1 MDREDETKTLSPRR
15 QALLLAVVQEFISTA
30 APVGS
35 HQIVVHHSIGVRGA
49 MVRSMMAELEETG
62 YLSHP
67 HTSAGRV
74 PTDKAYRLY
83 VDRLLESSHIGF
95 RDRAQIELHYSSH
108 ARDLGQIMRD
118 TPRLLALLTGQAAL
132 VMAPRLEAM
141 VLERVNFIR
150 LRDHQVL
157 AVFVAAA
164 GPVYQ
169 HLVETPHDH
178 SQENLDRM
186 ARYLNESLAGRTLD
200 ETRRWI
206 EQRLK
211 EERAAYDTFMREA
224 LALGEIVAEHVRR
237 AEVFVEGSAKAL
249 DQPEFANPERMREL
263 LRALDDKTALLELLE
278 RTLDRERLMV
288 SIGSENYDPRLS
300 GLSVVAAPYV
310 TGSTPIGS
318 LAVVGPVRM
327 DYERVIP
334 LVEYAARALSRL
346 LEG

>member
-1 MDREDETKTLSPRR
+1 MDREDETRTLSPRR

-35 HQIVVHHSIGVRGA
+35 HQIVAHHSIGVRGA
-49 MVRSMMAELEETG
+49 MVRSMMAELEDTG

-95 RDRAQIELHYSSH
+95 QDRAQIELHYSSH

-118 TPRLLALLTGQAAL
+118 TPRLLALLTGQAAM

-141 VLERVNFIR
+141 VLEQVNFIR

-164 GPVYQ
+164 GSVYQ
-169 HLVETPHDH
+169 HLVETPRDH
-178 SQENLDRM
+178 SQEVLDRM

-206 EQRLK
+206 EQRLR
-211 EERAAYDTFMREA
+211 EERAAYDSFMREA

-278 RTLDRERLMV
+278 RALEQERLMV

-318 LAVVGPVRM
+318 LAIVGPVRM

-334 LVEYAARALSRL
+334 LVEYAARALSRM

>member
-35 HQIVVHHSIGVRGA
+35 HQIVAHHSIGVRGA

-83 VDRLLESSHIGF
+83 VDRALESSHIGF
-95 RDRAQIELHYSSH
+95 QDRAQIELHYSSR

-118 TPRLLALLTGQAAL
+118 TPRLLALLTGQAAM

-150 LRDHQVL
+150 LRDNQVL

-164 GPVYQ
+164 GPIYQ
-169 HLVETPHDH
+169 HLVETRHDH
-178 SQENLDRM
+178 SQDILDRM

-211 EERAAYDTFMREA
+211 EERAAYDSFVREA

-249 DQPEFANPERMREL
+249 NQPEFANPERMREL
-263 LRALDDKTALLELLE
+263 LLALDDKTALLELLE
-278 RTLDRERLMV
+278 RALDQERLTV
-288 SIGSENYDPRLS
+288 SIGSENYDPRLA
-300 GLSVVAAPYV
+300 GLSVVAAPYA